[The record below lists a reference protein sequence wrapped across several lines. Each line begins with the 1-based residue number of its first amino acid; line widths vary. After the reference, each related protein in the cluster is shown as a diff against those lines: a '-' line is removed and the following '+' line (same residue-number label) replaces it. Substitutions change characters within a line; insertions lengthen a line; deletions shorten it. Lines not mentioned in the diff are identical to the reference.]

1 MLRTMGSTGSVG
13 MLVCLSSSLSAQSPQ
28 VGLQW
33 DRFHDYAAQVRI
45 LRQMERA
52 YPDLVDV
59 RTYGTSYQDRDLY
72 IVAVTNE
79 KTGPLEEK
87 PAVWLDAAYDGGET
101 YTTEIALYFL
111 NHLLA
116 GYGSDSEITE
126 ILDTRGFYVVPN
138 GNPDAGEQL
147 YQKPKPGSEAGPFM
161 GVSRNSWLIPF
172 DDDGDGR
179 IDEDPP
185 EDLDGDGRILQMR
198 LRDPLGH
205 HVTDGRDA
213 RVMRVRR
220 PWEKGQWRLFST
232 EGLDSDGDGR
242 IDEDWYG
249 GYDTNRNAPAEWDPN
264 RIVEETAPYPLF
276 APESRAFVEAVQQRP
291 NVIAMVNLHTSGWF
305 PGGTL
310 WEAPA
315 GRSPDEFPDRD
326 IHVIY
331 RMLGE
336 EYERLMRM
344 AEHSGATAM
353 NSYEGGKIWDSP
365 KSGLMSDFGYVVL
378 GFPSWVQENNVRSID
393 YNDDG
398 HNEVYETILWNDR
411 LKEKIF
417 VPWKPFRHP
426 QLGDVEIGGFVQ
438 DNDAHGVAP
447 VETVPE
453 NAARITPWYLVLAK
467 MAPLV
472 RITRTDVHA
481 LGGGLHRVTATV
493 RNVGVFDTYVTEHG
507 KNVRVNAPTPVR
519 LRLEGDGVEIV
530 GGSASVDLG
539 HLRGEQPGMEWTMY
553 GTRWTATGPSGQ
565 SRTVEWVVRAP
576 SAGRVRLTASSSK
589 GGTHRVTVDLAS
601 GRILPGQP

>member
-1 MLRTMGSTGSVG
+1 MLRTIRQVACVG
-13 MLVCLSSSLSAQSPQ
+13 MLVLLPPQISAQTAHID
-28 VGLQW
+28 LRW
-33 DRFHDYAAQVRI
+33 DRFHDYEAQVGI
-45 LRQMERA
+45 LRQMDRA
-52 YPDLVDV
+52 YPDLIDL
-59 RTYGTSYQDRDLY
+59 RTYGTSYQGRDLY

-111 NHLLA
+111 NHLLT
-116 GYGSDSEITE
+116 GYGHDAEITE
-126 ILDTRGFYVVPN
+126 LLDTRGYYIVPN
-138 GNPDAGEQL
+138 GNPDAGEQI
-147 YQKPKPGSEAGPFM
+147 YQKPTPGLEAGPFM

-172 DDDGDGR
+172 DDDGDGLV
-179 IDEDPP
+179 DEDPP
-185 EDLDGDGRILQMR
+185 EDLDGDGLILQMR
-198 LRDPLGH
+198 VRDTLGH
-205 HVTDGRDA
+205 HVTDERDP

-220 PWEKGQWRLFST
+220 PWEKGEWRVYPT
-232 EGLDSDGDGR
+232 EGIDSDGDGR
-242 IDEDWYG
+242 INEDWYG
-249 GYDTNRNAPAEWDPN
+249 GYDTNRNAPGEWDPN

-276 APESRAFVEAVQQRP
+276 APESRAFVEALQQRP
-291 NVIAMVNLHTSGWF
+291 NVIAMVDLHTSGWF

-344 AEHSGATAM
+344 ADHSSATAM
-353 NSYEGGKIWDSP
+353 NSYEGGRVWNSP
-365 KSGLMSDFGYVVL
+365 KSGLMSDFGYVIL
-378 GFPSWVQENNVRSID
+378 GIPSWVQENNVRSID

-398 HNEVYETILWNDR
+398 HHEVYETLLWNDR
-411 LKEKIF
+411 LTEKVF
-417 VPWKPFRHP
+417 VPWKPFPHP
-426 QLGDVEIGGFVQ
+426 QLGDTEIGGFVQ
-438 DNDAHGVAP
+438 NNDAHGVAP

-453 NAARITPWYLVLAK
+453 NAARITPWYLVLAR

-472 RITRTDVHA
+472 RIAGVEVQA
-481 LGGGLHRVTATV
+481 LGADLHRITATV
-493 RNVGVFDTYVTEHG
+493 RNVGVLDTYLTEHG
-507 KNVRVNAPTPVR
+507 RNVQVNPPTPARVR
-519 LRLEGDGVEIV
+519 LDADGAELV

-565 SRTVEWVVRAP
+565 SRRAEWIIRAGP
-576 SAGRVRLTASSSK
+576 ADRVRLTAGSSK

-601 GRILPGQP
+601 GRVLPEGP